1 MQERDGDSIPGS
13 GIGSGPNLIRMVFM
27 LVDIAL
33 LRAIAWVLRAKGWV
47 WKGFRFSHR
56 VLFLAGARLFVSIE
70 ILSSLCLDKVCV
82 CVEWSDALRF

>member
-13 GIGSGPNLIRMVFM
+13 GIGSVPNLIRMAFM

-33 LRAIAWVLRAKGWV
+33 LRAIAWVLWTKGWI

-56 VLFLAGARLFVSIE
+56 VLFLARELTP
-70 ILSSLCLDKVCV
+70 SLCLDRDLVI
-82 CVEWSDALRF
+82 SLS